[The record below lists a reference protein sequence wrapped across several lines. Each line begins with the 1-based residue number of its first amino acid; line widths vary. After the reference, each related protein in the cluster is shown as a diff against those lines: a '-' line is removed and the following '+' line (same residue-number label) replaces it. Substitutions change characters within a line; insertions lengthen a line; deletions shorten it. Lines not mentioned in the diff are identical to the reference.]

1 MSGSYGQRISY
12 VPQQG
17 AATATAC
24 RQVQQDRTRLQGTAT
39 RGSGP
44 RSSGPCLPVRCHRI
58 FSRLVSGIAY
68 ERRWVLT
75 PVLELHEMSRSHS
88 GERGKCTHED
98 GYVPKGIQ
106 TALGLHH
113 ERLKCRECLL
123 HVAEERGIL
132 GGLLVRSSSGY
143 MRPLWSATG
152 MKMGT
157 CGTHTSLSMAAAS
170 SYSSRRV

>member
-1 MSGSYGQRISY
+1 MGTEGSRAEQTGGGEVVESTTMLWEVVVDSGD
-12 VPQQG
+12 VLDVWDELEDDPLDL
-17 AATATAC
+17 A
-24 RQVQQDRTRLQGTAT
+24 
-39 RGSGP
+39 
-44 RSSGPCLPVRCHRI
+44 PVVR
-58 FSRLVSGIAY
+58 SRL
-68 ERRWVLT
+68 LDDL
-75 PVLELHEMSRSHS
+75 LELREMSRSHS

-98 GYVPKGIQ
+98 GYVPKDIR

-143 MRPLWSATG
+143 MRPIWSATG
-152 MKMGT
+152 MKTGT